1 MEATIFSDG
10 PSIKSMIS
18 LFLIS
23 LLSNICLNKYA
34 AHGNLV
40 TSPSPVP
47 LPNYHDCMIWQIL
60 FIQIQL
66 YFNLGSLLS
75 SRRCGYRKASALK
88 IAESWKVFVVRLRDT
103 GTKERK
109 NMHFSSEL
117 SEYQELVLWW
127 MVVVVVRWWSLSVEP
142 ALVSRV
148 LAVSSRA
155 VALVS
160 KI

>member
-1 MEATIFSDG
+1 M
-10 PSIKSMIS
+10 
-18 LFLIS
+18 
-23 LLSNICLNKYA
+23 
-34 AHGNLV
+34 
-40 TSPSPVP
+40 
-47 LPNYHDCMIWQIL
+47 
-60 FIQIQL
+60 
-66 YFNLGSLLS
+66 
-75 SRRCGYRKASALK
+75 
-88 IAESWKVFVVRLRDT
+88 RLRDT

-117 SEYQELVLWW
+117 SEYQEACV
-127 MVVVVVRWWSLSVEP
+127 MVVVVVWWWSLSVEP